1 MKMKLLNLKGHL
13 FLADDDCNIHAVNIN
28 FPDGEDGCPIKD
40 NSYCYPEYRV
50 FKTLSATSAK
60 DFSKEQEQF
69 LVNNFTVDIM
79 EVERFLYYGTGVVTF
94 IERNSKSERY
104 IKAFKTFMD
113 HANTINTIDAD

>member
-1 MKMKLLNLKGHL
+1 MKLLNLNGHY
-13 FLADDDCNIHAVNIN
+13 FLADDCNINAVDIS

-94 IERNSKSERY
+94 IERNSKSEGFIKAYGAY
-104 IKAFKTFMD
+104 IKY
-113 HANTINTIDAD
+113 ANSIHTIDAD